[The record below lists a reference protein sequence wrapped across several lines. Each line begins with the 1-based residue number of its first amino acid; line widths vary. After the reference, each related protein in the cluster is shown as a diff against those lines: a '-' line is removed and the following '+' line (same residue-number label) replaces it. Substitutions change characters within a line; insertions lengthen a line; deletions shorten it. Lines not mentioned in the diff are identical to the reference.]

1 MSQQQLLSAIE
12 IANTAHYGQKR
23 NNGIEPYLHH
33 CIRTS
38 IIIQKHLA
46 QYATDDVL
54 SAAILHD
61 SLEDCSFEEMPK
73 IYYKIYNLCGATVA
87 GYVDL
92 LTKPRDFNYL
102 SNKRYKARLSIAPK
116 EVLIIKIA
124 DRTDNLSDISQSGWD
139 IKKSL
144 WYIEDSVLLYD
155 IMNNNNLKNES
166 RILLKSI
173 LSAQDYIKTLDVS

>member
-12 IANTAHYGQKR
+12 IANSAHFGQKR

-38 IIIQKHLA
+38 VIIQKHLSE
-46 QYATDDVL
+46 YATDNVL

-61 SLEDCSFEEMPK
+61 SMEDCPFEDMPR

-92 LTKPRDFNYL
+92 LSKPRDFNYY
-102 SNKRYKARLSIAPK
+102 SNKRYKARLAIAPK
-116 EVLIIKIA
+116 EVLVIKIA
-124 DRTDNLSDISQSGWD
+124 DRT
-139 IKKSL
+139 
-144 WYIEDSVLLYD
+144 
-155 IMNNNNLKNES
+155 
-166 RILLKSI
+166 
-173 LSAQDYIKTLDVS
+173 